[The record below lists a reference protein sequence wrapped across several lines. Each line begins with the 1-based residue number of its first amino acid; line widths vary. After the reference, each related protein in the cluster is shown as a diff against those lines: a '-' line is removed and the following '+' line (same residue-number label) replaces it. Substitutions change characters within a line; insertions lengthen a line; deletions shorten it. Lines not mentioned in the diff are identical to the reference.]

1 VATMRAWQVAEAGGD
16 FELVEREVPSPGRGE
31 VVVRVQACGVCHSDV
46 FAKEGGFPGLR
57 HPLVPGHEVAGVL
70 EAVGEGVHPWKPGD
84 RVGVGWFGGNCG
96 WCEACRHG
104 DLISCEHLEIP
115 GITRDGGYADY
126 LLIASAALALI
137 PDDLG
142 AEEAAPLLCAGIT
155 TYNAL
160 RHSGAGSGD
169 LVAVLGVGGLG
180 HLGVQ
185 FASKLGFRTVAIA
198 RGGDKEELARR
209 LGAHEYIDSTAA
221 DPAAALQQLGGAK
234 VILATAANAAAMT
247 AVFGGLGRRGRM
259 IVVGASMEPI
269 EVSPGALIG
278 SNSGVIGHASGTSK
292 DSEDT
297 LRFSALAGVAPM
309 IETVPFEEAPA
320 AYEKMMAG
328 DARFRMVITTGA

>member
-1 VATMRAWQVAEAGGD
+1 VATMRAWQVAEAGGP
-16 FELVEREVPSPGRGE
+16 FELVEREVPPPGRGE

-46 FAKEGGFPGLR
+46 FAKEGGFPGMR

-70 EAVGEGVHPWKPGD
+70 ESVGEGVHPWKPGD

-104 DLISCEHLEIP
+104 DLISCEYLEIP

-126 LLIASAALALI
+126 LLIASGALALI
-137 PDDLG
+137 PDDLS
-142 AEEAAPLLCAGIT
+142 AEQAAPLLCAGIT

-160 RHSGAGSGD
+160 RHSGAAPGD

-185 FASKLGFRTVAIA
+185 FAAKLGFRTVAIA
-198 RGGDKEELARR
+198 RGRDKEELARR
-209 LGAHEYIDSTAA
+209 LGAHEYVDSNEA
-221 DPAAALQQLGGAK
+221 DPAAALQELGGAK

-247 AVFGGLGRRGRM
+247 AVLGGLGRRGRM
-259 IVVGASMEPI
+259 IVVGASMDPI
-269 EVSPGALIG
+269 EVPPAALIG
-278 SNSGVIGHASGTSK
+278 SSSGIVGHASGTSK

-320 AYEKMMAG
+320 AYEKMIAG